1 MKLLPS
7 HVFRLLGL
15 SGLALFIATGC
26 SSSNTV
32 KSKAYNDAWK
42 RNRDQTGI
50 EFSNYNRRQELVN
63 DPNTILW
70 CTFSIDNPSS
80 PLVTIPVQGKLT
92 SSKKRPFGQYT
103 VNQDELATAP
113 GSDGMFGSS
122 GKYRYG
128 FGPGG
133 IAEYYELDGLASFC
147 TTQPTVWH
155 RQETKIV
162 LEVDQVL
169 NKATVA
175 AEKALRE
182 GNGAAAR
189 TLLEKAIQSQGQ
201 Q

>member
-1 MKLLPS
+1 MKLLSS
-7 HVFRLLGL
+7 HVFRLLGFSAL
-15 SGLALFIATGC
+15 TLFITNGC
-26 SSSNTV
+26 STTV
-32 KSKAYNDAWK
+32 SDKAYDDALD

-70 CTFSIDNPSS
+70 CTFSLENPSS

-92 SSKKRPFGQYT
+92 SSGKRPFY
-103 VNQDELATAP
+103 QDEASTTP

-122 GKYRYG
+122 GEYRYG

-155 RQETKIV
+155 RQETKII

-189 TLLEKAIQSQGQ
+189 TLLEKAINSQEQ

>member
-1 MKLLPS
+1 MKLLPT
-7 HVFRLLGL
+7 HVFKLLGL
-15 SGLALFIATGC
+15 SVLALFIATGC
-26 SSSNTV
+26 RTNSSVSD
-32 KSKAYNDAWK
+32 KAYSEAWSK
-42 RNRDQTGI
+42 NRNQTGI

-70 CTFSIDNPSS
+70 CTFSLENPSS

-92 SSKKRPFGQYT
+92 SSGKRPFRQYS
-103 VNQDELATAP
+103 VNEDELATPP

-122 GKYRYG
+122 GEYRYG

-169 NKATVA
+169 NKATID

-182 GNGAAAR
+182 GDATTAR
-189 TLLEKAIQSQGQ
+189 SLLEKAIKTQ
-201 Q
+201 QKQ